1 MKKTFKAITAVFS
14 AALMLSGTCISVSA
28 QNVQPRGNWYM
39 YGDVNNDGS
48 INIADVVLINKAVH
62 IFDELTG
69 DVKLPVNYA
78 VSKPAVYF
86 PSVETPVPQA
96 ADVDG
101 DGFIT
106 TEDSAMIQRAIIHLD
121 DIGRCGQPF
130 YVN

>member
-28 QNVQPRGNWYM
+28 QNVQPRG
-39 YGDVNNDGS
+39 NDGS

-121 DIGRCGQPF
+121 YIGRCGQPF